1 MKVSSNLS
9 AAQDAVAGFTKVEVA
24 PEVQPATLGS
34 SNVSSMKDGTLVAN
48 SLMDCIAELASA
60 VKRQASKITA
70 LATEVGARDDRDAS
84 AWGEAR

>member
-1 MKVSSNLS
+1 
-9 AAQDAVAGFTKVEVA
+9 
-24 PEVQPATLGS
+24 
-34 SNVSSMKDGTLVAN
+34 MKDGTLVAN